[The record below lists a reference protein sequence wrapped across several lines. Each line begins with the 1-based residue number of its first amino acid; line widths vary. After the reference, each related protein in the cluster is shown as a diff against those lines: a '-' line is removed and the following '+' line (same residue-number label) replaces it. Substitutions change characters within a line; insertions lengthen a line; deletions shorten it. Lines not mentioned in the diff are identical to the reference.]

1 MRDEKQDPASHQ
13 THPAGA
19 VAATARVLDAPDV
32 AAAAGP
38 EAPLVEIVEAGSRP
52 VILLCDHAGYVV
64 PDDVGELGISRVNL
78 MRHIGWD
85 IGAAAVTR
93 ALATRLEATA
103 LFNHVSRLV
112 IDVNRRPRTVTSIP
126 PISDGCVIPNNQ
138 HLNKAAVDRRIRD
151 YFLPYH
157 KAVARRIAAFRRQ
170 GRVPVLIAV
179 HSFTPH
185 LDGEDRPW
193 HVGVLW
199 RGDRRLAG
207 PALERLHA
215 EPDLVI
221 GDNQPYSG
229 QREFGFTVTFHAQ
242 RTRLPH
248 IMFELRQDEI
258 AEPAGVDRY
267 ARLLGDCLEPALADP
282 ALYSIFDGDNLP
294 TTGGIRAWRHA
305 GHISPLG

>member
-1 MRDEKQDPASHQ
+1 MRDDKDQIATLPPA
-13 THPAGA
+13 
-19 VAATARVLDAPDV
+19 AAELDRP
-32 AAAAGP
+32 AAAAAP
-38 EAPLVEIVEAGSRP
+38 PLVEVLRRGDRP
-52 VILLCDHAGYVV
+52 VLLLCDHAGAVV
-64 PDDVGELGISRVNL
+64 PAAVGDLGISRVNL

-93 ALATRLEATA
+93 LLAARLQATA
-103 LFNHVSRLV
+103 LLNHVSRLV
-112 IDVNRRPRTVTSIP
+112 IDVNRRPRTPTSMP
-126 PISDGCVIPNNQ
+126 AVSDGCVIPGNQ
-138 HLNKAAVDRRIRD
+138 QLGAAEVDRRIRD

-157 KAVARRIAAFRRQ
+157 RKVAQSIAGFRRRGQ
-170 GRVPVLIAV
+170 VPVVVAI

-185 LDGEDRPW
+185 LNGEDRPW
-193 HVGVLW
+193 QVGVLW

-207 PALERLHA
+207 PVLDRLNRQ
-215 EPDLVI
+215 PDLVV

-258 AEPAGVDRY
+258 EAPAGVTRY
-267 ARLLGDCLEPALADP
+267 ARLLDDCLEAPLADP
-282 ALYSIFDGDNLP
+282 RLYTIFEGDNLP
-294 TTGGIRAWRHA
+294 TTGGLRAWRHA